1 MDQNDKER
9 VVQVVANG
17 ILNSLNIN
25 GILEA
30 VKTYSMNMAKERVEV
45 MSDDELN
52 ETLEKI
58 NNAVAEQEAQ
68 QQEAQQQEAQQQEE
82 VTA

>member
-30 VKTYSMNMAKERVEV
+30 TKAYSMNMAQERVAV
-45 MSDDELN
+45 MGDDELN
-52 ETLEKI
+52 QTLEKI

-68 QQEAQQQEAQQQEE
+68 QQEAQQQE
-82 VTA
+82 